1 MPFSSNW
8 KSGVIFVVIIL
19 STFRYYSRRIISS
32 VHECYHLSFSFLLPF
47 VYLIREASNNKNKLA
62 ITFFLSLEKRCFKR
76 ILLQFKK
83 MYFNNTWTLVFICT
97 RLQKSLSKLLKC
109 KITNKFGLLLQ
120 FAFSLRNSI
129 ELNIEKSKWEFWV
142 MFTRIQAI
150 WELNSSRVF
159 RIICEEPYLFTFYLS
174 ISSAQ
179 GQKKV
184 DQNELKIGVQLKPPS
199 SRIKMSGTSWLFLF
213 NYFGLNKFAETS
225 LWKMSRQTIIGQ
237 NLLLCGSYKF
247 NKQSSQSDMKT
258 SQTNMYVSLSDAD
271 QLFFDSLDVIQ
282 IAADCLSHFERWLV
296 GVCVEYT

>member
-1 MPFSSNW
+1 
-8 KSGVIFVVIIL
+8 
-19 STFRYYSRRIISS
+19 
-32 VHECYHLSFSFLLPF
+32 
-47 VYLIREASNNKNKLA
+47 
-62 ITFFLSLEKRCFKR
+62 
-76 ILLQFKK
+76 

-129 ELNIEKSKWEFWV
+129 ELNIEKSKGEFGV

-150 WELNSSRVF
+150 WESNSSRVF

-199 SRIKMSGTSWLFLF
+199 SRIKMS
-213 NYFGLNKFAETS
+213 
-225 LWKMSRQTIIGQ
+225 M
-237 NLLLCGSYKF
+237 
-247 NKQSSQSDMKT
+247 
-258 SQTNMYVSLSDAD
+258 VPAD
-271 QLFFDSLDVIQ
+271 
-282 IAADCLSHFERWLV
+282 
-296 GVCVEYT
+296 